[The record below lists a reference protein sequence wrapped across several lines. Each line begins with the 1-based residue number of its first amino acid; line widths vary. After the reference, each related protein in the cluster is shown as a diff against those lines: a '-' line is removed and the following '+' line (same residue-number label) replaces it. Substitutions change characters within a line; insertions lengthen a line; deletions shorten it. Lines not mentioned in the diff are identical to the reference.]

1 MIVFFAA
8 MVMSS
13 GHIVPRTSVSRKFS
27 RTACQSTARSTTTA
41 ATSSSEYSA
50 PRVRR
55 RRVVRFMAI
64 EGSLG
69 GEVLVVDL
77 VVGPVVPEV
86 GELLVHGVPEVG
98 VVLLDREA
106 VLLTGVVLLDDLE
119 VPVLGVRQVH
129 REVLKQRV
137 DLTGLDRVEHLRVAG
152 EAHDL
157 GVTGSVLL
165 GVGLAGGALLDADP
179 LAGE

>member
-8 MVMSS
+8 IVTSS

-27 RTACQSTARSTTTA
+27 RTAVQSTARRTSTT
-41 ATSSSEYSA
+41 ATSSSRYSA

-64 EGSLG
+64 EASLG

-77 VVGPVVPEV
+77 VVGPVVPQL
-86 GELLVHGVPEVG
+86 GELLVHGVPELG

-119 VPVLGVRQVH
+119 VAVLGVGEVH
-129 REVLKQRV
+129 REVLEQR
-137 DLTGLDRVEHLRVAG
+137 
-152 EAHDL
+152 
-157 GVTGSVLL
+157 
-165 GVGLAGGALLDADP
+165 
-179 LAGE
+179 